1 MNEFSIGILLELT
14 LYRFSFQRQL
24 FEDGYWIFSHLF
36 ETNGIIEYF

>member
-1 MNEFSIGILLELT
+1 MHEFSIGIITLA